1 MKKTL
6 IFFTLLVLVAFPTIA
21 QTESTNNVVGK
32 NYKYYSKVLDEET
45 TLQIYTPK
53 NYLESDKVY
62 PVLYV
67 MDSQEYFLQAVAHQD
82 MLRFKDYSPEFI
94 VVGIKTD
101 RQQRRQLLYRDSKKF
116 TAYLNEEIV
125 PYIDNNFRTLKEKIR
140 IYFGW
145 EMSGGFGLELLGNK
159 ESIFSDFILASP
171 SHITEYRIDTIQDKL
186 KKNSLNINS
195 VYVSMAS
202 EEYFIE
208 DEFKA
213 VSKLFEGQKRLDSK
227 AIFKVFN
234 EETHYTTPNKT
245 MHNGLLKVFQ
255 DYIPLRRFSLKEY
268 DDFGDLKAI
277 RNYYKQRGERY
288 SIDTNI
294 GESTIHFLIYY
305 SMNEDNYKR
314 FELYIDT
321 FDDYLKT
328 EIARDFWY
336 DRFAQYFVKNN
347 KLDKA
352 LKIYKTGL
360 NKFPNS
366 SLLNHEIGNT
376 YKLQGELKNAE
387 NHYKK
392 AIVLAKKNDDSE
404 LINYEKSLKYLKT
417 K

>member
-1 MKKTL
+1 MKKTFIFLTLFIL
-6 IFFTLLVLVAFPTIA
+6 ITSPIIA
-21 QTESTNNVVGK
+21 QTESRDNVVGK

-125 PYIDNNFRTLKEKIR
+125 LYIDNNFRTLKERIR

-171 SHITEYRIDTIQDKL
+171 SHITEYRIDAIQDKL
-186 KKNSLNINS
+186 KKNSFNINS
-195 VYVSMAS
+195 IYVSMAS

-208 DEFKA
+208 DEFKDVA
-213 VSKLFEGQKRLDSK
+213 KLFEEKKNLDTK
-227 AIFKVFN
+227 AIFKVFQ

-255 DYIPLRRFSLKEY
+255 DYLSL
-268 DDFGDLKAI
+268 
-277 RNYYKQRGERY
+277 
-288 SIDTNI
+288 
-294 GESTIHFLIYY
+294 IHI
-305 SMNEDNYKR
+305 
-314 FELYIDT
+314 
-321 FDDYLKT
+321 
-328 EIARDFWY
+328 
-336 DRFAQYFVKNN
+336 
-347 KLDKA
+347 
-352 LKIYKTGL
+352 
-360 NKFPNS
+360 
-366 SLLNHEIGNT
+366 
-376 YKLQGELKNAE
+376 
-387 NHYKK
+387 
-392 AIVLAKKNDDSE
+392 
-404 LINYEKSLKYLKT
+404 
-417 K
+417 